1 MKFIQYGTKNR
12 VATITLNRPDKRNAF
27 NSTMVTELHSAFKR
41 AGQDNDVK
49 VIILKAKGDSFC
61 AGADLAYLKELNQF
75 TYEENLA
82 DSMQLKNLF
91 QQIYTMDKVI
101 IAQVEG
107 HAIAG
112 GAGLATVCDLVFS
125 VPEAKFGFTEVKI
138 GFVPAIVS
146 VFAIRKF
153 GESQTKRILLSGDLF
168 SAKDAKEIGL
178 VNFISAKES
187 IDREVEKYADNLVTK
202 TSANSL
208 SLTKNLIIKIQQLG
222 LEQAL
227 VYAAELNARARDSED
242 CKKGINAFLKK
253 ERIVW

>member
-1 MKFIQYGTKNR
+1 MDFIQYGTKNR

-27 NSTMVTELHSAFKR
+27 NSAMVSELHRTLKK

-49 VIILKAKGDSFC
+49 VIIIKANGDAFC
-61 AGADLAYLKELNQF
+61 AGADLAYLKELSKF

-82 DSMQLKNLF
+82 DSMQLKEMF
-91 QQIYTMDKVI
+91 QQIYTLNKVV

-125 VPEAKFGFTEVKI
+125 VPEVKFGFTEVKI

-153 GESQTKRILLSGDLF
+153 GESHTKRMLFSGDLI
-168 SAKDAKEIGL
+168 SVEDAKEIGL
-178 VNFISAKES
+178 VNFISDKES
-187 IDREVEKYADNLVTK
+187 IDKEVKKFANHLVTK

-208 SLTKNLIIKIQQLG
+208 ALTKNLIVEIQQLG

-227 VYAAELNARARDSED
+227 VYAAELNAKARDSED
-242 CKKGINAFLKK
+242 CKKGINAFLNK

>member
-1 MKFIQYGTKNR
+1 MNFIQYGIKNR

-27 NSTMVTELHSAFKR
+27 NSTMVVEIHSAFKE
-41 AGQDNDVK
+41 AEKDKDVK
-49 VIILKAKGDSFC
+49 VIVLKANGDAFC
-61 AGADLAYLKELNQF
+61 AGADLAYLKKLSAF
-75 TYEENLA
+75 TYVENLA
-82 DSMQLKNLF
+82 DSMQLKDMF
-91 QQIYTMDKVI
+91 QQIYTMKKVI

-153 GESQTKRILLSGDLF
+153 GESHTKRILLSGDLF
-168 SAKDAKEIGL
+168 SAEDAKEIGL
-178 VNFISAKES
+178 VNFISTKES
-187 IDREVEKYADNLVTK
+187 IDREVKKYADNLVTK

-208 SLTKNLIIKIQQLG
+208 ALTKNLIIEIQQMG

-227 VYAAELNARARDSED
+227 VYAAELNAKARDSGD
-242 CKKGINAFLKK
+242 CKKGISAFLNK

>member
-1 MKFIQYGTKNR
+1 MKLIHYKTKNR
-12 VATITLNRPDKRNAF
+12 IATITLNRPDKRNAL
-27 NSTMVTELHSAFKR
+27 NSVMVKELFRALKR
-41 AGQDNDVK
+41 AEQDKDVK
-49 VIILKAKGDSFC
+49 VVVLKANGETFC
-61 AGADLAYLKELNQF
+61 AGADLAYLKELSQF
-75 TYEENLA
+75 SYEENLA
-82 DSMQLKNLF
+82 DSVQLKKMF
-91 QQIYTMDKVI
+91 QQIYIMNKVV

-153 GESQTKRILLSGDLF
+153 GESHTKRLLLSGDIID
-168 SAKDAKEIGL
+168 AAEAKEIGL
-178 VNFISAKES
+178 INFISTKEL
-187 IDREVEKYADNLVTK
+187 IDEEVLKFAENLVAK

-208 SLTKNLIIKIQQLG
+208 ALTKNLICKIQHQN
-222 LEQAL
+222 LEDAL
-227 VYAAELNARARDSED
+227 IYAAELNAKARNSKD
-242 CKKGINAFLKK
+242 CKKGISAFLNK